1 MGECLMDDLCAGDH
15 PQRAWVTTSFP
26 VPAGAGYGLSI
37 LGLAGAVT
45 LAWLVLGTRHRPLTG
60 RRSSVVIVIAGLH
73 AVVWVVRG
81 VGIALGDRSIGF
93 IVVHIVLAV
102 VSVALAWWLIA
113 RVRQSGEEA
122 AAAGLVN
129 AGSVDEMGDRRSST
143 SQRLIPATSSTS
155 GAKAARAVSAVREDW
170 RVSAAWVASVVQPSA
185 ARLHARWS

>member
-1 MGECLMDDLCAGDH
+1 MTFV
-15 PQRAWVTTSFP
+15 WVTRIRNALGDDKLSR
-26 VPAGAGYGLSI
+26 AGQVQAYGLSI

-93 IVVHIVLAV
+93 IVVHVVLAV

-129 AGSVDEMGDRRSST
+129 AGSVDEMGDRDE
-143 SQRLIPATSSTS
+143 
-155 GAKAARAVSAVREDW
+155 VR
-170 RVSAAWVASVVQPSA
+170 RV
-185 ARLHARWS
+185 RG